1 MEERPTSALKA
12 APTFQ
17 NKKIT
22 GEIAQNAKS
31 CWKYEKLPKSCLAT
45 CSEGVGTKHGP
56 GVHGPPTL
64 DRVHGPLSWTRSMD
78 PLSWTGSMDTFFL
91 NNEKLTKTE
100 IVQK

>member
-45 CSEGVGTKHGP
+45 CSQGVGTKHGP
-56 GVHGPPTL
+56 GVQDPYFGPGPWTTFMDQVHGPPVM
-64 DRVHGPLSWTRSMD
+64 DWVHGH
-78 PLSWTGSMDTFFL
+78 FFF
-91 NNEKLTKTE
+91 
-100 IVQK
+100 

>member
-31 CWKYEKLPKSCLAT
+31 WWKYEKLPKRCLAT

-56 GVHGPPTL
+56 GVHGPL
-64 DRVHGPLSWTRSMD
+64 L
-78 PLSWTGSMDTFFL
+78 WTGSMDHFHGPGPWTPCHGLGPWTLFF
-91 NNEKLTKTE
+91 
-100 IVQK
+100 